1 MKRDQFELEI
11 CANSVES
18 VKEASKG
25 GADRVELSDN
35 LYEGGTTPSAGTLIQ
50 AKKRSAI
57 PVFVILRPRGGD
69 FCYNDEEVEVM
80 LRDIEMAKNLGADGM
95 VLGCL
100 NPDGTVDRETCLRL
114 IEACGD
120 MPITFHRAFDMTRD
134 PLEALEAIKYLGVSR
149 LLTSGQKNKAID
161 GADLIAELHKQS
173 DGALKIMAGSGINE
187 NNINELAQKTKI
199 PAFHTSLSDFVE
211 SKMEF
216 RQKEVSMGGLAE
228 IPEYTRKITSANRV
242 RKVIEVLEGI

>member
-1 MKRDQFELEI
+1 MKRNQFELEI

-18 VKEASKG
+18 VTEASRG

-50 AKKRSAI
+50 AKRRSDL
-57 PVFVILRPRGGD
+57 PVFVIIRPRGGD
-69 FCYNDEEVEVM
+69 FCYDDEEVEVM
-80 LRDIEMAKNLGADGM
+80 LRDIELAKQYGADGM

-100 NPDGTVDRETCLRL
+100 NPDGTVDHETCSRL

-120 MPITFHRAFDMTRD
+120 LPVTFHRAFDMTRY
-134 PLEALEAIKYLGVSR
+134 PLKALETIRSFGVSR

-161 GADLIAELHKQS
+161 GADLIAKLQEEAGKS
-173 DGALKIMAGSGINE
+173 LKIMAGGGINE
-187 NNINELAQKTKI
+187 QNIAELAKKTNI
-199 PAFHTSLSDFVE
+199 TAFHASLTEVVKS
-211 SKMEF
+211 SMQF

-228 IPEYTRKITSANRV
+228 IPEYTRKITSAARV
-242 RKVIEVLEGI
+242 RKVINLLEGI

>member
-25 GADRVELSDN
+25 GADRVELSGN
-35 LYEGGTTPSAGTLIQ
+35 LYEGGTTPSAGILIQ

-57 PVFVILRPRGGD
+57 PVFVIIRPRGGD
-69 FCYNDEEVEVM
+69 FCYNEEEVAVM

-100 NPDGTVDRETCLRL
+100 NPDGSVDHETCSRL

-120 MPITFHRAFDMTRD
+120 LPVTFHRAFDMTRD
-134 PLEALEAIKYLGVSR
+134 PREALEAIKALGVSR

-161 GADLIAELHKQS
+161 GADLISELHKQAG
-173 DGALKIMAGSGINE
+173 GALKIMAGSGINE
-187 NNINELAQKTKI
+187 NNINEMAQKTKI
-199 PAFHTSLSDFVE
+199 RAFHASLSDCVE

-228 IPEYTRKITSANRV
+228 IPEYTRKITSAARV
-242 RKVIEVLEGI
+242 RKMIEVLEGI